1 MHSSLRH
8 LIVRTVLYQ
17 FHLRL
22 CKKCR
27 VRGEFKEIVIDE
39 VSVFFFFFL
48 KKGFIF
54 TCLSFNISIIA
65 CSKKQNPSSEITFI
79 FSEVLLPTFRL
90 TATKNTP
97 TFLYITALYLVIYFI
112 TINFEYNAVKG
123 L

>member
-39 VSVFFFFFL
+39 VSVFFFSL
-48 KKGFIF
+48 RRG
-54 TCLSFNISIIA
+54 
-65 CSKKQNPSSEITFI
+65 
-79 FSEVLLPTFRL
+79 
-90 TATKNTP
+90 
-97 TFLYITALYLVIYFI
+97 LYLLAYLLISQS
-112 TINFEYNAVKG
+112 
-123 L
+123 